1 DLNGRTRGHP
11 YFREGI
17 AMPGKNDEDTTLT
30 PAEIL
35 AETERKMDNAVA
47 ALKRELGTIRTGRA
61 TPALIENVSVDYYG
75 VATPLNQIASISA
88 PDARVIM
95 VQPWDKQALR
105 EIEKSL
111 MKSEMGFNPSN
122 DGNTITVPIPP
133 LTQER
138 RQELVRLLKR
148 KLEDGKV
155 SIRNVRRDGVET
167 LRRLERDKAISQ
179 DENHRSQDQLQKATD
194 AHVKTVD
201 EVGSSKETEIMQ
213 V

>member
-1 DLNGRTRGHP
+1 
-11 YFREGI
+11 
-17 AMPGKNDEDTTLT
+17 MPGKDDEDTTLS

-35 AETERKMDNAVA
+35 AETERKMDNTVT

-122 DGNTITVPIPP
+122 DGNVITVPIPP

-179 DENHRSQDQLQKATD
+179 DDNHRSQDQLQKATD

>member
-1 DLNGRTRGHP
+1 
-11 YFREGI
+11 
-17 AMPGKNDEDTTLT
+17 MPGKDDEDTTLT
-30 PAEIL
+30 PTEIL
-35 AETERKMDNAVA
+35 AETERKMDNTIA
-47 ALKRELGTIRTGRA
+47 ALKRELGIIRTGRA

-75 VATPLNQIASISA
+75 VPTPLNQIASISA

-111 MKSEMGFNPSN
+111 IKSEMGFNPSN

-148 KLEDGKV
+148 KVEEGKV

-167 LRRLERDKAISQ
+167 LRRLERDKSISQ